1 MADRTPR
8 RSPVAARRIEAG
20 RRSAPVPATGGARR
34 HGDSF
39 PVVAVGAS
47 AGGLNAFRKFFARV
61 PASSGMAFV
70 LIQHLDPTHESL
82 MADLIAT
89 HTRLTVRQA
98 ADGMMVERDH
108 VYTIPPGAYL
118 TIQGGTLRVS
128 RPAERQ
134 AVRLPFDHF
143 LRSMAKDLGERAI
156 CVILSGAGTDGSLG
170 LRAVKE
176 QNGLVV
182 AQDPTEAEHDGM
194 PRSAIATDA
203 VDRILPVEEIADV
216 LVSYGRGRRL
226 ERVRDDTTERDRVD
240 APHLAG
246 IIGLLRANTPHDF
259 GPYKSGTLQRRIQR
273 RVAMAGVADIE
284 RYLELLKREPRELEL
299 LAKDLLINV
308 TNFFRDPSVFA
319 FLAEHTIPEL
329 VRRHRGDQPIR
340 IWVAG
345 CSTGEEPYSI
355 AMLVFE
361 ELARTGIQLKL
372 QVFASDVDADAVATA
387 REGLYPESIE
397 TDVTPARLARFFT
410 REDHHYRVEPDL
422 RAAVIFAVHDVLADP
437 PFARLDLIS
446 CRNLL
451 IYLTAEAQDK
461 VLRLFHFSLRDGGR
475 LLLGSSETVGKLGDR
490 FRPVAKTQ
498 RLYDRV
504 GYLRPSEVDFPI
516 GHGRTVDL
524 PGSPGTFKRPPR
536 GTELGEIAR
545 NALLD
550 AYAPPSALINGQ
562 HEVLYY
568 LGATDRYLQVVPGE
582 PSRDILLMAREGL
595 RSKLRIAIRQ
605 AVQQKT
611 GAPVRTEAR
620 MKRDGTAVAVAISVQ
635 PVAGDGDPLFM
646 VSFSE
651 PPPHARQPLP
661 GGARAEDASRLAEVE
676 RELETTRGELQ
687 SAVQEL
693 ELWSDEQ
700 RAINEEAVSVNEES
714 QATNEE
720 LMTSK
725 EELQSLNEELAAL
738 NNQLQVALDAQR
750 DTANDLQNI
759 LYSSDVATLFLD
771 RDLNIRFFTPAA
783 KSHFRIIATDIGRP
797 LADLTSR
804 TQDLGLL
811 ADARAVLGHSIP
823 TRSEIHGSDGGWYV
837 RRITPYRT
845 RDGRIEGVV
854 VTFVDISELKAA
866 ERRLEAARAYSDSI
880 VDNIRRP
887 LLVLDAE
894 LKIVSGN
901 DAFHRSFAVTREQ
914 AVGRPVAEVMQHV
927 VDQAGLRQFLEGIL
941 AGHAPAEE
949 LPLEAELPLLGRR
962 SLIVGAGLIKGDP
975 AEPARLLLSIEDDT
989 ERRQTARALEEA
1001 KQQAEQAN
1009 LAKSRFLA
1017 AASHDL
1023 RQPLQTLSLLHGL
1036 IGRKIKEPE
1045 LVRLVTL
1052 MDATLGAMSGMLNTL
1067 LDINQL
1073 EAGMVRPEIVTFPI
1087 EELMLRL
1094 RSEFGYHAAANG
1106 LVLGVVPSSLHVR
1119 SDPNLLEQL
1128 LRNLLANAVKY
1139 TRHGKVLLGCRR
1151 RGDKLRIEVWDTGP
1165 GIPAEQMEAIFQ
1177 EFYQL
1182 DNPARER
1189 SRGLG
1194 LGLAIVRRLSELLE
1208 HPVDVRSRVGRGSM
1222 FAVELPL
1229 GRPEDVLLR
1238 TRRRHEVTRSANR
1251 GGLVLIVEDDPGV
1264 RDTMALVFANS
1275 GFTTMTAQDG
1285 TEAASLCGGSA
1296 IPDLLIVDYD
1306 LPGDQNGLQVVASLH
1321 EHAGRAIPAVIL
1333 TGDISTATSS
1343 AIGRRG
1349 FTRLVKPV
1357 KLDELMG
1364 VVGELMEARGAA
1376 RSADG
1381 RATLEDA
1388 E

>member
-1 MADRTPR
+1 MADRGTR
-8 RSPVAARRIEAG
+8 RSAATARRGETG
-20 RRSAPVPATGGARR
+20 RRSGPIPATSQAKRA
-34 HGDSF
+34 GDAF

-47 AGGLNAFRKFFARV
+47 AGGLNAFRKFVARI
-61 PASSGMAFV
+61 PADSGMAFV
-70 LIQHLDPTHESL
+70 LIQHLDPTHES
-82 MADLIAT
+82 MMPDLLAT
-89 HTRLTVRQA
+89 HTRLAVLQA
-98 ADGMMVERDH
+98 VDGMPVERDH
-108 VYTIPPGAYL
+108 IYTIPPGVYM
-118 TIQGGTLRVS
+118 TMSGGALRLAK
-128 RPAERQ
+128 PADRHG
-134 AVRLPFDHF
+134 VRLPLDRF
-143 LRSMAKDLGERAI
+143 LRSMAEDMGERAV

-170 LRAVKE
+170 LRAIKE
-176 QNGLVV
+176 HNGLVV
-182 AQDPTEAEHDGM
+182 VQDPVEAEHDGM
-194 PRSAIATDA
+194 PRSAVATDA
-203 VDRILPVEEIADV
+203 VDRVLPVEEIADV
-216 LVSYGRGRRL
+216 LVDYGRGRRQ
-226 ERVRDDTTERDRVD
+226 EKARDRTAVPEADHD
-240 APHLAG
+240 ATIDT

-259 GPYKSGTLQRRIQR
+259 GLYKTGTLQRRIQR
-273 RVAMAGVADIE
+273 RVVMAGVGDMA

-308 TNFFRDPSVFA
+308 TNFFRDPPVFE
-319 FLAEHTIPEL
+319 FLAEHGIPEL
-329 VRRHRGDQPIR
+329 VRRHRTDQPIR
-340 IWVAG
+340 VWVAG
-345 CSTGEEPYSI
+345 CSTGEEPYSL
-355 AMLVFE
+355 AMLLFE
-361 ELARTGIQLKL
+361 ELARTGRQAKI
-372 QVFASDVDADAVATA
+372 QVFASDVDADAIAVG
-387 REGLYPESIE
+387 REGVYPESIE
-397 TDVTPARLARFFT
+397 SDVTQARLDKFFT
-410 REDHHYRVEPDL
+410 KEDHHYRVVPDL
-422 RAAVIFAVHDVLADP
+422 RAAVVFAVHDVLADP

-451 IYLTAEAQDK
+451 IYLTAEAQDRL
-461 VLRLFHFSLRDGGR
+461 LRLFHFSLRDSGR
-475 LLLGSSETVGKLGDR
+475 LLLGSSETAGRLADR
-490 FRPVAKTQ
+490 FRAISKSQ
-498 RLYDRV
+498 RLYERV
-504 GYLRPSEVDFPI
+504 GYLRPSEVDFPL
-516 GHGRTVDL
+516 GFGKSAEP
-524 PGSPGTFKRPPR
+524 PGSRGTINRPAPGTAI
-536 GTELGEIAR
+536 GETAR
-545 NALLD
+545 NALLT

-568 LGATDRYLQVVPGE
+568 LGQTDRYLRVVPGE
-582 PSRDILLMAREGL
+582 PSRDILLLAREGL
-595 RSKLRIAIRQ
+595 RSKLRIAVRQ
-605 AVQQKT
+605 VAQQKVPAT
-611 GAPVRTEAR
+611 VRAEAR
-620 MKRDGTAVAVAISVQ
+620 MKRDGATVAVSVSVQ
-635 PVAGDGDPLFM
+635 PVASDGDTLYL
-646 VSFSE
+646 VSFADLE
-651 PPPHARQPLP
+651 PQIRKRPIVDGQ
-661 GGARAEDASRLAEVE
+661 AEDASRLAEVE
-676 RELETTRGELQ
+676 RELESTRGELQ
-687 SAVQEL
+687 TALQEL

-700 RAINEEAVSVNEES
+700 RSINEEAVSVNEES

-738 NNQLQVALDAQR
+738 NNQLQVALEAQR

-771 RDLNIRFFTPAA
+771 CDLNIRFFTPTA
-783 KSHFRIIATDIGRP
+783 KSHFRIIASDVGRP
-797 LADLTSR
+797 LADLTPR
-804 TQDLGLL
+804 TPDIALL
-811 ADARAVLGHSIP
+811 ADARTVLGHSIP
-823 TRSEIHGSDGGWYV
+823 MRSEIDAGDGAWFV

-845 RDGRIEGVV
+845 RDSRIEGVV
-854 VTFVDISELKAA
+854 VTFADISELKAA

-880 VDNIRRP
+880 VNNIRRP

-894 LKIVSGN
+894 LRIVSGN
-901 DAFHRSFAVTREQ
+901 DAFYRCFAVAPDSVIGQ
-914 AVGRPVAEVMQHV
+914 PFAEVVHHIA
-927 VDQAGLRQFLEGIL
+927 DQTGLLEFLGQVGAGG
-941 AGHAPAEE
+941 APAEMTV
-949 LPLEAELPLLGRR
+949 EAELPPLGRR
-962 SLIVGAGLIKGDP
+962 TLIVGAGLIDG
-975 AEPARLLLSIEDDT
+975 EPAKLLLSIDDDT
-989 ERRQTARALEEA
+989 ERRQIARALEEA

-1045 LVRLVTL
+1045 LVKLVTL

-1073 EAGMVRPEIVTFPI
+1073 EAGMVRPEVVTFPI
-1087 EELMLRL
+1087 EELTLRL
-1094 RSEFGYHAAANG
+1094 RTEFGYHAAANG
-1106 LVLGVVPSSLHVR
+1106 LGLAVVPSSLHVR
-1119 SDPNLLEQL
+1119 SDPHLLEQL

-1177 EFYQL
+1177 EFHQIG
-1182 DNPARER
+1182 NPARER

-1194 LGLAIVRRLSELLE
+1194 LGLAIVRRLSELLQ
-1208 HPVDVRSRVGRGSM
+1208 HPVDVRSQVGRGSM

-1251 GGLVLIVEDDPGV
+1251 GGLALIVEDDPDV

-1275 GFTTMTAQDG
+1275 GFTTIAAQDG
-1285 TEAASLCGGSA
+1285 AEANALCGSGNA

-1306 LPGDQNGLQVVASLH
+1306 LPGGRNGLQVVAGLH
-1321 EHAGRAIPAVIL
+1321 EQTGRAIPAVIL